1 MWRNTALSPQ
11 PLIKMIMNNN
21 YGQTHGHMIVFLLLA
36 NRLILA
42 EQGRH
47 TKKVSTVN
55 YLLACHVA
63 SLEEIRY

>member
-1 MWRNTALSPQ
+1 
-11 PLIKMIMNNN
+11 MIMNNN